1 MRQLP
6 VITAR
11 KRNLWIRGLFMLLMA
26 LIYQLSGTLLFIIA
40 VLQFLFALISE
51 EPNPRLLVF
60 GRSLGRYLQ
69 QIADFLT
76 FASDA
81 LPFPFSDWPS
91 GS

>member
-11 KRNLWIRGLFMLLMA
+11 KRNRWIRALFMLLMA

-40 VLQFLFALISE
+40 VLQFLFALTSE